1 LRKSFHQEL
10 KEINNKVMSMA
21 EIVQLNINQ
30 ALKAVLTED
39 RQIYLDV
46 VRGDDEV
53 DAIYADI
60 EEICYRL
67 LAQQQPVARDLRFLV
82 SVLRIIVEVERAGDY
97 ALNLAKVTKYN
108 VSFGEFAKLTDT
120 LTKMGELSS
129 DIFKKAVLA
138 WKNQD
143 IGAAASLATGDD
155 QLDEMYKDLIKE
167 LLLIEKGYSLEV
179 AINLVLAGRY
189 LERIADHA
197 VNISERVVYFIAGET
212 V

>member
-1 LRKSFHQEL
+1 MRKSFHQEL
-10 KEINNKVMSMA
+10 KEINSKVMKMA
-21 EIVQLNINQ
+21 DIVQRNINK
-30 ALKAVLTED
+30 ALRAVLTED

-82 SVLRIIVEVERAGDY
+82 SVLRIIVEVERAGDL

-108 VSFGEFAKLTDT
+108 VSIGEFAKLTKT

-143 IGAAASLATGDD
+143 IGAAASLGTGDD

-167 LLLIEKGYSLEV
+167 LLQIEKGYSLEV

>member
-1 LRKSFHQEL
+1 
-10 KEINNKVMSMA
+10 MA

>member
-1 LRKSFHQEL
+1 MRKSFHQEL
-10 KEINNKVMSMA
+10 KEINSKVMKMA
-21 EIVQLNINQ
+21 DIVQRNINQ

-39 RQIYLDV
+39 RQIYLEV
-46 VRGDDEV
+46 VRGDDRV

-82 SVLRIIVEVERAGDY
+82 SVLRIIVEVERAGDL

-108 VSFGEFAKLTDT
+108 VSIGEFAKLTNT
-120 LTKMGELSS
+120 LTRMGELSS

-143 IGAAASLATGDD
+143 IGAAASLASGDD

-167 LLLIEKGYSLEV
+167 LLLIDKGYSLEV

>member
-1 LRKSFHQEL
+1 
-10 KEINNKVMSMA
+10 MSMA